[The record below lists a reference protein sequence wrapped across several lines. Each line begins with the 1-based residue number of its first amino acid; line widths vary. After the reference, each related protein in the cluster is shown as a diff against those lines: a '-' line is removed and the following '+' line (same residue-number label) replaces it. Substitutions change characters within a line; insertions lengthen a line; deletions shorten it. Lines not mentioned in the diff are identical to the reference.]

1 MFSGAKNFNL
11 FFIKTFGRETSVA
24 NVYSDK
30 NKDFGLN
37 FYFQKLLYSNSE
49 KAYMTLW

>member
-24 NVYSDK
+24 NVYSNK
-30 NKDFGLN
+30 SKDFGLN
-37 FYFQKLLYSNSE
+37 FYFQKLLYSHIG
-49 KAYMTLW
+49 KAYVTLW